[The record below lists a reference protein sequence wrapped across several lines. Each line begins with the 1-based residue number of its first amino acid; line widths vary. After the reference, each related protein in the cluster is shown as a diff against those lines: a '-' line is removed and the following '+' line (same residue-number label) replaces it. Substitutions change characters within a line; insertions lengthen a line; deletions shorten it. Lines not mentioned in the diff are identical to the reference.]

1 MDLKEKL
8 QQIVAPICN
17 EQNLHLVEIRVRGD
31 RRNPVFEIF
40 ADSEQG
46 ITLGQCERLSRSIQD
61 ELDMDETFRGNY
73 RLNVSSPGLDHP
85 LKEAWEFKKNLG
97 KMVRINYEQEGQ
109 PKEVEGKLKDFSDRL
124 LILERE
130 QETVEVDRQTVTRVK
145 VKIQW

>member
-61 ELDMDETFRGNY
+61 ELDMDETFLGNY

-85 LKEAWEFKKNLG
+85 LKEDWEFKKNLG

>member
-40 ADSEQG
+40 AYSEQG

-85 LKEAWEFKKNLG
+85 LKEDWEFKKNLG
-97 KMVRINYEQEGQ
+97 KMVRVNYEQDGQ

-130 QETVEVDRQTVTRVK
+130 QETIEVDRQTVTRVK

>member
-85 LKEAWEFKKNLG
+85 LKEDWEFKKNLG
-97 KMVRINYEQEGQ
+97 KMVRVNYEQDGQ